1 MAIIQKITYMMKK
14 KFKFVSH
21 LDTKAL
27 RIHGFNPVIIVSS
40 LIIFS
45 CIYFVSLNL
54 IEKKTKENLDNIQ
67 EITKNNEFSKF
78 SNFLISKMNSP
89 YEEINYI
96 IRNND
101 TVEKILKK
109 FKINNTD
116 IKNISTKLKQKKLAN
131 IYSGRKLIL
140 VIKKL
145 KDGSRTIVHFVY
157 PISNTSSVEIRKTK
171 DNFLVKENILQ
182 LYKKEV
188 VVKNVIKNN
197 LYSSAVETGVEP
209 NIIIELNEFL
219 GLR

>member
-14 KFKFVSH
+14 KFKFVSN

-140 VIKKL
+140 VI
-145 KDGSRTIVHFVY
+145 SI
-157 PISNTSSVEIRKTK
+157 
-171 DNFLVKENILQ
+171 
-182 LYKKEV
+182 
-188 VVKNVIKNN
+188 
-197 LYSSAVETGVEP
+197 
-209 NIIIELNEFL
+209 
-219 GLR
+219 